1 MLYLKW
7 VHLEI
12 NRKLLKLPP
21 SILFDFATDYGIV
34 KSPFSFFECEE
45 ARTFIFYDLLANIIE
60 HKRSKF
66 ILI

>member
-7 VHLEI
+7 INLEV

-34 KSPFSFFECEE
+34 KSPFLFFECEE
-45 ARTFIFYDLLANIIE
+45 ARTFIFYNLLANIIE
-60 HKRSKF
+60 HIRSKI